1 MVYRRLQYKR
11 WSPPDLQFVLGPNI
25 SAYMVQFT
33 YWSLHWAAKVNE
45 LQHISDRIVIF
56 ELIIC
61 SSNLPFTSVYAPQVD
76 RPEPEKQQFYDEL
89 HYSVENL
96 PATEILIPIGDWNS
110 HGGAPAGVVSDA
122 HAGRGFITCYT
133 EGERFLEFAMPKGL
147 RVGNTW
153 FKKGDT
159 HLIAYSFRGEST

>member
-1 MVYRRLQYKR
+1 M
-11 WSPPDLQFVLGPNI
+11 
-25 SAYMVQFT
+25 
-33 YWSLHWAAKVNE
+33 
-45 LQHISDRIVIF
+45 
-56 ELIIC
+56 
-61 SSNLPFTSVYAPQVD
+61 YAPQVG

-153 FKKGDT
+153 FKKRDT
-159 HLIAYSFRGEST
+159 HLAPVPLSIFRSNSKFDENSKHSSVKYTQPITTICCTRHDSVTVVTCANYLCDRSGIFKTRAF